1 MQHQVSSTVSV
12 EEISSPSEKE
22 MSDLIPETSDSLV
35 NKSGKS
41 RKAGNKASQQA
52 IDLWKENGFSR

>member
-1 MQHQVSSTVSV
+1 MSSTVSV
-12 EEISSPSEKE
+12 EEISSPSKKE

-52 IDLWKENGFSR
+52 IELWKENGFSR